1 MKTKFFK
8 KLSFVLA
15 VAMVLSVLY
24 PAAGAFAAKK
34 PKLNATSKYLH
45 LDVEGKNEYDFNISN
60 KQKGWKY
67 DWESADEDVVV
78 VDNKG
83 VVTATGVG
91 KTKVTVYIT
100 DKDGEEVAKLSAKV
114 TVRDNIK
121 EVKIS
126 NPPEGK
132 LEVGQEYDFNRS
144 FVTVSGSTKKT
155 SAITRWTVEPS
166 DTATIDDKGVFK
178 ATKAGKYTITARS
191 FQSKEKYEYW
201 LSDNEAYKDYV
212 LATDSVEVTVAASM
226 VEAKQYDLSKVNVLF
241 TSPMTEEEVKNNI
254 YVHYMIGDVAVK
266 EQEIKSV
273 KISDDGMTATVEIYD
288 TFVPKVTY
296 KVTYTDMEPVSFIA
310 ATANPED
317 VKGIDI
323 TTSKVTVF
331 EPTRI
336 KYNLINENGVI
347 INQPV
352 DVNNLG
358 VRVTF
363 ESSNELT
370 SLYNDELTIFNK
382 GDVTTVKA
390 TYHTYEWVD
399 GQEIVYTDTQ
409 AIVGVEEA
417 DVLPKG
423 ILAWTIVKHGETP
436 KYDKVNHF
444 IAAEDNDRVL
454 NVKIEL
460 SDGSKISSH
469 DDNLIKLTSSDSSVL
484 FVDETGYL
492 VPVKEGKVRVT
503 VEYDNKYVGS
513 FEVTVSAKRKAAR
526 MVVEDAVYSLSNY
539 DEHPSWSDKVTVNAY
554 LKDQYGYDFEYE
566 PDLRIRALSQKAI
579 DRDGKEEKVIGG
591 NSYTFDPKGEAEGRY
606 QYLVYDAAYPTITAQ
621 VTFDVKAPNSEA
633 VTWKVEISGAYKDGK
648 IDTVVKAPE
657 DANKKFSIQ
666 LMGYAKNGVKVGP
679 EDLSEYNVTIKDNK
693 GKELKDKAPEA
704 ITDDNSIYNATY
716 NATWTAATGSAISTK
731 IENATWTA
739 ATGSAIGTK
748 IEKLENGQYTVEII
762 DKNKTVKGRAV
773 FTVVDTQK
781 LPELEIKGFRSANTD
796 GDQAFADAFTVKL
809 NGSAVSAER
818 LAPQFKRTQV
828 PTRAYADKVLVTE
841 YIKDA
846 DGNETTLYIVH
857 ELKVGY
863 YITVPVDFASYVD

>member
-24 PAAGAFAAKK
+24 PAAGVFAAKK

-121 EVKIS
+121 EVKIT
-126 NPPEGK
+126 NIPEGNK
-132 LEVGQEYDFNRS
+132 LAVGQENDFNRS

-288 TFVPKVTY
+288 TFVPKVRY

-310 ATANPED
+310 ATTNPED

-423 ILAWTIVKHGETP
+423 ILAWTIVKDDETP
-436 KYDKVNHF
+436 NYDKVNHF

-460 SDGSKISSH
+460 SDESKISSH

-539 DEHPSWSDKVTVNAY
+539 DKHPSWSDEVTVKAY

-579 DRDGKEEKVIGG
+579 ARDGEEEMAIGG
-591 NSYTFDPKGEAEGRY
+591 NSYTFNPKGVAVGRY

-633 VTWKVEISGAYKDGK
+633 ETWKVEISGAYKDGK

-657 DANKKFSIQ
+657 DKNKTFSIQ

-679 EDLSEYNVTIKDNK
+679 ADLSEYNVIIKDNK

-704 ITDDNSIYNATY
+704 ITADNSIY
-716 NATWTAATGSAISTK
+716 
-731 IENATWTA
+731 NATWTA

-762 DKNKTVKGRAV
+762 DIDNNNNKTVKGRAV

-818 LAPQFKRTQV
+818 LEPQFKKTQV

-846 DGNETTLYIVH
+846 DGKETTLYIVH